1 MKIKRFEF
9 NMFPVN
15 CYVLWDETK
24 EAAIIDAG
32 CYYREEQEQ
41 LKSFIDSHGLV
52 PKHLLNTHLHLDH
65 IFGNAFAGRAFGLKT
80 EASQADEFLLD
91 KAPEFCHTFGFE
103 INEPPAPIGHYLQD
117 GDTVT
122 FGHTRLE
129 VIGVPGHSPGGL
141 AFYCPEARCLFSG
154 DSLFHGS
161 IGRADLEGGDF
172 DLLRTSILKKLF
184 VLPDDTV
191 VYPGHGDATTI
202 GEEKIENPFFR

>member
-15 CYVLWDETK
+15 CYVLWDETQ
-24 EAAIIDAG
+24 EAVIIDAG
-32 CYYREEQEQ
+32 CFFPDEQEQ
-41 LKSFIDSHGLV
+41 LKDYIERQQLKPV
-52 PKHLLNTHLHLDH
+52 HLLNTHLHLDH
-65 IFGNAFAGRAFGLKT
+65 IFGNAYVGRTFGLKP
-80 EASQADEFLLD
+80 EASRADEFLLD
-91 KAPEFCHTFGFE
+91 KAADFCHTFGFN
-103 INEPPAPIGHYLQD
+103 INEPPAPIGHYLND

-122 FGHTRLE
+122 FGHSELT
-129 VIGVPGHSPGGL
+129 VISVPGHSPGGL
-141 AFYCPEARCLFSG
+141 AFYNKEAKCLFSG

-172 DLLRTSILKKLF
+172 DLLRASIIRKLF

-202 GEEKIENPFFR
+202 GAEKIENPFFR